1 MIFKK
6 IKLGQIAKLN
16 TKNISKNHY
25 YKYINYLDT
34 SNLTKNKILNIQRF
48 DIDNAPSRAKRL
60 VDNKDILYSS
70 VRPNQLHY
78 GILDNIKIENLV
90 VSTGFNVIKCENDV
104 NPYFIYYYI
113 IQNEI
118 TEKMQGIAENS
129 TTTYPSIRPG
139 DLENIDIMLP
149 EKKEQDKIAHILYKL
164 DKKIETNNQT
174 NNNLQEISKQLY
186 KRWFIDFEFSNED
199 GNPYKSSGG
208 KMIDSELGKIP
219 EGWNIYKLDELF
231 YHISPGTNYQPKRVE
246 TGIPF
251 LNVKNINNGYIDTT
265 DSKYITEEDYKKV
278 HKSWKPEENDLLLSR
293 IGTIG
298 LVTTIRQEDL
308 PLAVHYNFI
317 VLKTNSLPFEF
328 AYFLLQSDDFQSKY
342 RYCVKQSVQEYVTV
356 EDAKNIKVALPKNN
370 VLYDIFIKNYERI
383 LNIQRENKNLE
394 QLRDTLLPKLM
405 NGEIDLDNIEI

>member
-1 MIFKK
+1 MLKK
-6 IKLGQIAKLN
+6 LKDQCYIVMGQSPSSEYYNQCNNGIPFLQGRKTFGDKYPKIDTWTTKPLKIGIKNSVLMSVRAPVGDVNIAP
-16 TKNISKNHY
+16 
-25 YKYINYLDT
+25 
-34 SNLTKNKILNIQRF
+34 F
-48 DIDNAPSRAKRL
+48 DICIGRGLASIKMKNNNNQYLYYLLKNNIENIKRKSSGTVFEAISRSDLENL
-60 VDNKDILYSS
+60 VLNFNSEEE
-70 VRPNQLHY
+70 QLKIEK
-78 GILDNIKIENLV
+78 ILDNI
-90 VSTGFNVIKCENDV
+90 
-104 NPYFIYYYI
+104 
-113 IQNEI
+113 
-118 TEKMQGIAENS
+118 
-129 TTTYPSIRPG
+129 
-139 DLENIDIMLP
+139 
-149 EKKEQDKIAHILYKL
+149 
-164 DKKIETNNQT
+164 DKKIELNNKL

-246 TGIPF
+246 IGIPF

>member
-174 NNNLQEISKQLY
+174 NNNLQELILTLY
-186 KRWFIDFEFSNED
+186 KKFIEDNSEAEEVTLEDCVKKIGTGADAIQRAPIVDYDTGIRCIRVGDMTNNRKCYEWGFAKMTDKDFNNYKLDIGDIVITRTAVNGLSYLIEDSMNIVCNNGLIRLKVNEKY
-199 GNPYKSSGG
+199 NPLYIYLTMKT
-208 KMIDSELGKIP
+208 KDFYNYIHRIDSETSVRPNMKVDYLTSYKI
-219 EGWNIYKLDELF
+219 KK
-231 YHISPGTNYQPKRVE
+231 ISLEKQNQFCNMIKSMRQRQKEIEYE
-246 TGIPF
+246 
-251 LNVKNINNGYIDTT
+251 NN
-265 DSKYITEEDYKKV
+265 
-278 HKSWKPEENDLLLSR
+278 
-293 IGTIG
+293 
-298 LVTTIRQEDL
+298 
-308 PLAVHYNFI
+308 
-317 VLKTNSLPFEF
+317 
-328 AYFLLQSDDFQSKY
+328 
-342 RYCVKQSVQEYVTV
+342 
-356 EDAKNIKVALPKNN
+356 
-370 VLYDIFIKNYERI
+370 
-383 LNIQRENKNLE
+383 NLT

>member
-1 MIFKK
+1 M
-6 IKLGQIAKLN
+6 
-16 TKNISKNHY
+16 
-25 YKYINYLDT
+25 
-34 SNLTKNKILNIQRF
+34 
-48 DIDNAPSRAKRL
+48 
-60 VDNKDILYSS
+60 
-70 VRPNQLHY
+70 
-78 GILDNIKIENLV
+78 
-90 VSTGFNVIKCENDV
+90 
-104 NPYFIYYYI
+104 
-113 IQNEI
+113 
-118 TEKMQGIAENS
+118 
-129 TTTYPSIRPG
+129 
-139 DLENIDIMLP
+139 
-149 EKKEQDKIAHILYKL
+149 
-164 DKKIETNNQT
+164 
-174 NNNLQEISKQLY
+174 QEISKQLY

-394 QLRDTLLPKLM
+394 QLRDTLLSKLM

>member
-1 MIFKK
+1 M
-6 IKLGQIAKLN
+6 GQIAKLN

-164 DKKIETNNQT
+164 DKK
-174 NNNLQEISKQLY
+174 
-186 KRWFIDFEFSNED
+186 
-199 GNPYKSSGG
+199 
-208 KMIDSELGKIP
+208 
-219 EGWNIYKLDELF
+219 
-231 YHISPGTNYQPKRVE
+231 
-246 TGIPF
+246 
-251 LNVKNINNGYIDTT
+251 
-265 DSKYITEEDYKKV
+265 
-278 HKSWKPEENDLLLSR
+278 
-293 IGTIG
+293 
-298 LVTTIRQEDL
+298 
-308 PLAVHYNFI
+308 
-317 VLKTNSLPFEF
+317 
-328 AYFLLQSDDFQSKY
+328 
-342 RYCVKQSVQEYVTV
+342 
-356 EDAKNIKVALPKNN
+356 
-370 VLYDIFIKNYERI
+370 
-383 LNIQRENKNLE
+383 
-394 QLRDTLLPKLM
+394 
-405 NGEIDLDNIEI
+405 